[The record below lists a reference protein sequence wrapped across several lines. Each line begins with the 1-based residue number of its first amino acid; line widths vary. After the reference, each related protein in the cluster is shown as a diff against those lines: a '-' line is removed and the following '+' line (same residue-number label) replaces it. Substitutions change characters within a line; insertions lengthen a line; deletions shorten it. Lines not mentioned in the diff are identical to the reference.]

1 MTQCLIRKLFSGVW
15 NVSASH
21 LTTDYYATIA
31 GIKLKWYDCF
41 ARNRSI
47 DLVRHS
53 SENKQTTE
61 HRRKRRI
68 TLRTSTFTHRTAN
81 ENNCLKWIWTHAHTK
96 CYSDPENYKSML
108 IQSSLS
114 LSLTLRLIFT
124 GKNPNYFVKLAWTYW
139 KAPTIC
145 TLNESIIHLIFA
157 FLRRGKISRGSDTVL
172 PSFML
177 FITVIKADKQSKIH
191 KLKLRFKQ
199 KEQNVDLGNCNNEKL
214 MSATPNNHRS
224 LRSNLICLYLK
235 C

>member
-114 LSLTLRLIFT
+114 LSHSLCVW
-124 GKNPNYFVKLAWTYW
+124 YSQVKTQ
-139 KAPTIC
+139 TIL
-145 TLNESIIHLIFA
+145 LNLHEPIEKPLQFA
-157 FLRRGKISRGSDTVL
+157 HWMNR
-172 PSFML
+172 L
-177 FITVIKADKQSKIH
+177 FIWFLHFCDAAKFQEGLTPFCHHSCYSSLSLKPINKAKSI
-191 KLKLRFKQ
+191 
-199 KEQNVDLGNCNNEKL
+199 N
-214 MSATPNNHRS
+214 
-224 LRSNLICLYLK
+224 
-235 C
+235 